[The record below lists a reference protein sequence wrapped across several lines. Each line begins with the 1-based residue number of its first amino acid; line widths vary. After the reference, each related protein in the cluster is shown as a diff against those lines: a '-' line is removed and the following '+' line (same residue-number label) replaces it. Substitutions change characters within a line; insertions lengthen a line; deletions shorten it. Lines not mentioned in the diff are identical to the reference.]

1 MSAQAYIQWAD
12 VPQDLISRSGQIED
26 SATKAKLVAFDG
38 CPFCGEITE
47 NSKKALQVEYAF
59 PRNHEL
65 RNSLVD
71 WFIHH
76 GISFVV
82 VAS

>member
-1 MSAQAYIQWAD
+1 MSAHAYIQWAD
-12 VPQDLISRSGQIED
+12 IPAALIASSGQIID
-26 SATKAKLVAFDG
+26 SDTKAKLVAFDG

-47 NSKKALQVEYAF
+47 NSKKELQVEYAF
-59 PRNHEL
+59 PRDHEM
-65 RNSLVD
+65 RNWLVD

-82 VAS
+82 VA

>member
-1 MSAQAYIQWAD
+1 MSAHAYIQWAD
-12 VPQDLISRSGQIED
+12 VPHELISSSGQIID
-26 SATKAKLVAFDG
+26 SETQAKLVAFDG

-47 NSKKALQVEYAF
+47 NGDKALRVEYAF

-82 VAS
+82 LAS